1 MRPHV
6 LALVVALL
14 GALVVVGPGR
24 VHAARFQVQ
33 PTRVDLAGTHHV
45 GSLAVTNRS
54 TEEVRFQITA
64 MAWTESEDGT
74 TGLTPTDE
82 LVVYPSLFTLA
93 PGDSRS
99 VRVTSMASP
108 GAREVPYRI
117 FVEELPPLRTSP
129 APGPTRIRMLTRM
142 AVPVFLPPERE
153 RIAGDVRARL
163 LHDGLDLELTNRGT
177 AHVRVQAIRV
187 IGEAHGAVTFDRS
200 TTGWYLLAGGARRYH
215 LPLSRPER
223 AALERVRIEVRTDRA
238 TWTTAVLAEPDAR

>member
-24 VHAARFQVQ
+24 AHAARFQVQ

-117 FVEELPPLRTSP
+117 FVEELPPLRSFRQMHLEELIDGSSDAAVTSAWQRKLISLWSTL
-129 APGPTRIRMLTRM
+129 APHLPESVRDLRALTRG
-142 AVPVFLPPERE
+142 AEGPGAYADRLAAALV
-153 RIAGDVRARL
+153 GDPDGSQRL
-163 LHDGLDLELTNRGT
+163 LAELDPAERLRLLTEKLQQVHDSVAPPSPGR
-177 AHVRVQAIRV
+177 
-187 IGEAHGAVTFDRS
+187 
-200 TTGWYLLAGGARRYH
+200 
-215 LPLSRPER
+215 
-223 AALERVRIEVRTDRA
+223 RTD
-238 TWTTAVLAEPDAR
+238 LN